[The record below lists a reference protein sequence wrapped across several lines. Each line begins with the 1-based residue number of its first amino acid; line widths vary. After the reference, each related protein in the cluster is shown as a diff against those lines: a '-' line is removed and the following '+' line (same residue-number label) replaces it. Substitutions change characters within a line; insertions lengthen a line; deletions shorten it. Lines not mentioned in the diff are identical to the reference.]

1 MRKYHILELIL
12 CSVII
17 AVSMKTTVM
26 AEQAPNNN
34 LTALSTNS
42 IQFDS
47 AIQTL
52 SIENNFVESSN
63 TNAMFVGDSRTVG
76 MNKYGIID
84 NSYEVIAKVGEGYD
98 YLQDNL
104 TRILSATNS
113 NIIINLGV
121 NDLGNVNKYIGTYRA
136 LSNLVDSSNNIYIV
150 SVNPVE
156 DYPTVT
162 NEQIEAFNLK
172 IKELCDSTDRLN
184 YIDTYSIIKNETGYT
199 VDGLHYN
206 KACYTEIY
214 NLITYAVN
222 NKLVVA

>member
-17 AVSMKTTVM
+17 SVSMKTTVM

-34 LTALSTNS
+34 LTTLSTNS

-47 AIQTL
+47 DIQTL
-52 SIENNFVESSN
+52 SIENNFVESNN
-63 TNAMFVGDSRTVG
+63 TNVMFVGDSRTVG

-84 NSYEVIAKVGEGYD
+84 NSYEVIAKVGEGHD

-136 LSNLVDSSNNIYIV
+136 LSNLTDSSNNIYIV

-162 NEQIEAFNLK
+162 NEQIENFNNK
-172 IKELCDSTDRLN
+172 IKELCESTDRLT

-206 KACYTEIY
+206 KTCYTEIY
-214 NLITYAVN
+214 NLITYAVSH
-222 NKLVVA
+222 KLAVA